1 MPNWQKHKPV
11 SGMSVEEMKRRVEA
25 GIKRRRATGEL
36 RREGLG
42 NITTKVDGPTLTKQ
56 QRRVLIRAAELAIYS
71 LSHNQALD
79 YCHAAEAINA
89 CRRQAGLPTKF
100 MKDMLEGV
108 AHSAAELS
116 GEPFKVLNQ
125 LARSWLATH
134 FTPSNKLISI
144 ANTPKGRP

>member
-11 SGMSVEEMKRRVEA
+11 SGMSIEEMKRRVKD
-25 GIKRRRATGEL
+25 GIDRRRATGEL

-42 NITTKVDGPTLTKQ
+42 NIKTKVDGPTLDKKQ
-56 QRRVLIRAAELAIYS
+56 KRVLIRAAELAIYS
-71 LSHNQALD
+71 LCHNQALD

-89 CRRQAGLPTKF
+89 VRRQAGMPTKF

-108 AHSAAELS
+108 AQSAAELS
-116 GEPFKVLNQ
+116 GEPFKVLDG
-125 LARSWLATH
+125 LARSWLQQH
-134 FTPSNKLISI
+134 FTPSTKLISL